1 MEAYSMVEGSEN
13 TYILDCR
20 TEAEWMYVGHP
31 GKNKAGEGSNLSDKV
46 VNISSMVWRK
56 GIFIKNPSFIND
68 VSEVFEDKEAVV
80 LIIMCRSGQRSVEAL
95 KDLENAGYK
104 NLYNMKYGFE
114 GSTDINGYRTLNG
127 WKVEGLPYTFS
138 GAGYQD

>member
-1 MEAYSMVEGSEN
+1 
-13 TYILDCR
+13 
-20 TEAEWMYVGHP
+20 
-31 GKNKAGEGSNLSDKV
+31 
-46 VNISSMVWRK
+46 
-56 GIFIKNPSFIND
+56 
-68 VSEVFEDKEAVV
+68 
-80 LIIMCRSGQRSVEAL
+80 MCRSGQRSVEAL